1 MLIDALILAVIIGYL
16 RGGRLRHL
24 ARLELRAETLIL
36 IALVIQWTTPM
47 LARAFGLPPNFAFA
61 VWLIAFMLLMVALL
75 MNRDRPALLVA
86 AAGVGSNLLVIALN
100 GGMPVLPAAIRFL
113 DPSKPL
119 TSAAFA
125 GDPLYHLAGPATRLP
140 FLADAIPW
148 PWPPFQRGVM
158 SIGDVLLMAGVFWLV
173 QEGMNYRGK
182 RRISR

>member
-1 MLIDALILAVIIGYL
+1 MLIDALVLAIVIGYL

-24 ARLELRAETLIL
+24 AKLELRAEALIL
-36 IALVIQWTTPM
+36 VALVIQWTTPM
-47 LARAFGLPPNFAFA
+47 LARALGLPSNLAFGI
-61 VWLIAFMLLMVALL
+61 WLIAFVLLFVALL

-86 AAGVGSNLLVIALN
+86 ALGVATNLLVIALN

-113 DPSKPL
+113 DPGKPVAA
-119 TSAAFA
+119 AAFA

-173 QEGMNYRGK
+173 QDGMNYRGK